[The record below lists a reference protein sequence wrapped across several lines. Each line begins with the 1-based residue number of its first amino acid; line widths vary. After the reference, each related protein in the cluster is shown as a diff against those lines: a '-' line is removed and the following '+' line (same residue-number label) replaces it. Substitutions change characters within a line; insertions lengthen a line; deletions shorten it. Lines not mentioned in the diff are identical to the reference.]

1 MSNQFVDSNATG
13 LNDGSSWTDAYTSLM
28 RDWGAEGDFTVATD
42 HVYVR
47 SIHAESGAGMMMAW
61 MNRQAFEQTLQTGK
75 ATFYSRSR
83 DTIWVKGE
91 SSGHVQHVEEV
102 RVDCDQ
108 DVILLRVR
116 AAGPACHVGYP
127 TCFYR
132 AVDEDGKTLRFVQ
145 ERAFDPNQVY
155 GQ

>member
-1 MSNQFVDSNATG
+1 MSDKQRETG
-13 LNDGSSWTDAYTSLM
+13 TELD
-28 RDWGAEGDFTVATD
+28 
-42 HVYVR
+42 VR
-47 SIHAESGAGMMMAW
+47 FNERGLAPAIVQDAESGAVMMMAW
-61 MNRQAFEQTLQTGK
+61 MNRRAFEQTLATGK

-83 DTIWVKGE
+83 DLIWVKGE
-91 SSGHVQHVEEV
+91 SSGHVQHVEEM

-116 AAGPACHVGYP
+116 AAGPACHVGYA

-132 AVDEDGKTLRFVQ
+132 AVAEDGKTLRFVQ
-145 ERAFDPNQVY
+145 ERSFDPDEVY